1 MNKIIMFI
9 FFPRPHKSGDWALV
23 FDMTSNLTVRATED
37 SLVSSLSPTSSTAY
51 TELLASLQ
59 LDPLAD
65 MAAAL

>member
-1 MNKIIMFI
+1 
-9 FFPRPHKSGDWALV
+9 
-23 FDMTSNLTVRATED
+23 MTSNLTVRATED